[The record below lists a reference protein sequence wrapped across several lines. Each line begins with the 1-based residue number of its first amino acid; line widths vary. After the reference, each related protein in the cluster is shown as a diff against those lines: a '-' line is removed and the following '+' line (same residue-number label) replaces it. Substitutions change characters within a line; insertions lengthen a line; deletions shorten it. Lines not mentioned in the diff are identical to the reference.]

1 MPIYEFRCSQCG
13 HEFETLVLRAGEDAV
28 TCPVCNSKETKKI
41 LSAFSRTG
49 LEKSLSASCGSSSHS
64 GHS

>member
-1 MPIYEFRCSQCG
+1 MPIYEFKCG
-13 HEFETLVLRAGEDAV
+13 KCGKEFETLVLRPGDEA
-28 TCPVCNSKETKKI
+28 TSCPACGSKETKKI

-49 LEKSLSASCGSSSHS
+49 LEKSLAASCGSSSHS

>member
-13 HEFETLVLRAGEDAV
+13 NEFETLVFISREEAV
-28 TCPVCNSKETKKI
+28 SCTVCGSKETKKI
-41 LSAFSRTG
+41 LSAFARTG
-49 LEKSLSASCGSSSHS
+49 LEKSLGASCGSSSP

>member
-13 HEFETLVLRAGEDAV
+13 NEFETLVLRSGEEAV
-28 TCPVCNSKETKKI
+28 ICPACGSKEAKKI
-41 LSAFSRTG
+41 LSAFSRSG
-49 LEKSLSASCGSSSHS
+49 LEKSLGVSCGSSSH

>member
-13 HEFETLVLRAGEDAV
+13 KEFETLVLRSGDEAV
-28 TCPVCNSKETKKI
+28 NCPVCGSKETKKI

-49 LEKSLSASCGSSSHS
+49 LEKSLAASCGSSSHS

>member
-1 MPIYEFRCSQCG
+1 MPIYEFSCSKCG
-13 HEFETLVLRAGEDAV
+13 KEFETLVLRSEDEAV
-28 TCPVCNSKETKKI
+28 SCPACSSKETKKI

-49 LEKSLSASCGSSSHS
+49 LEKSLGASCRSSAP

>member
-1 MPIYEFRCSQCG
+1 MPIYEFRCGECG
-13 HEFETLVLRAGEDAV
+13 NEFETLVLGSREDAV
-28 TCPVCNSKETKKI
+28 GCPVCGSKDTKKI

-49 LEKSLSASCGSSSHS
+49 LEKSLAASCGSSSHS